1 MGVFSEIAM
10 EQQNSMFDSSAAF
23 EDDEAFELEEMES
36 LPVPPVGTD
45 TVPVSA
51 ASVSAGET
59 ALADA
64 EEEPADEVAPAGEEK
79 SAEEGNSAQP
89 PAAED
94 EEKKRAEYEAAEAQR
109 KAEFDA
115 KQQAKKAAE
124 QEQIARLE
132 AMSDEEVIAASTQRV
147 STDVEKLTRRNMKEC
162 VSEHIQM
169 LCMEDTAFARLTM
182 HPKKNMIRC
191 FQYINRKAWDYVQ
204 DELKASGTRPGP
216 GQQTYGCD
224 VPDDMC
230 YQWAEDYFRDPD
242 AKEDHE
248 DEEKFVPK
256 PYAGKDGFVVREF
269 QADRTYRKESL
280 PNSKLYCQEIRR
292 TIYDRELKPR
302 SYYWG
307 MYKQRNMRWI
317 SCSPC
322 SYDWHGAEN
331 GRVYGKTLPHLEKH
345 ELRCTGLVQWIRKQ
359 KSIDPESYLAVWRR
373 LPQMEQ
379 IWKSGL
385 SKLTKE
391 CFKNCDVVRQMILYP
406 EAPRLIRALGLD
418 SQGFNRLRQMDGD
431 TEDLGWLQ
439 VEKKRGKPITNEL
452 LRWFRIH
459 KIRAKDILFIVD
471 RMSPLQIR
479 NYLQKQKK
487 YFDGSCRQAL
497 ITWQDYMAMAQRLH
511 IDTSDEIIYRVRKLR
526 QRHDELVIQCEAGSL
541 ELQAEKMAEKYPNVD
556 GICREL
562 QKKYTYAEEEY
573 MVVAP
578 ENIFAIIKEGRMLH
592 HCVGNDGSGERYYER
607 MERRESFILFL
618 RRTDEPEDPYY
629 TLEIEP
635 DGTVRQKRTL
645 FDRQHEDI
653 EQATDFLRR
662 WQKVIAERLTGRDL
676 KLAAESR
683 ILREKE
689 FIQLKKDR
697 VIIHTGHLAGRLLAD
712 VLMADLMENTDSIQS
727 PALAAAA

>member
-10 EQQNSMFDSSAAF
+10 EQQNGMFDSSAAF

-94 EEKKRAEYEAAEAQR
+94 EEKKR
-109 KAEFDA
+109 
-115 KQQAKKAAE
+115 AE

-256 PYAGKDGFVVREF
+256 PYAGKSS
-269 QADRTYRKESL
+269 AK
-280 PNSKLYCQEIRR
+280 SKP
-292 TIYDRELKPR
+292 K
-302 SYYWG
+302 
-307 MYKQRNMRWI
+307 K
-317 SCSPC
+317 
-322 SYDWHGAEN
+322 A
-331 GRVYGKTLPHLEKH
+331 
-345 ELRCTGLVQWIRKQ
+345 
-359 KSIDPESYLAVWRR
+359 A
-373 LPQMEQ
+373 
-379 IWKSGL
+379 
-385 SKLTKE
+385 
-391 CFKNCDVVRQMILYP
+391 
-406 EAPRLIRALGLD
+406 
-418 SQGFNRLRQMDGD
+418 
-431 TEDLGWLQ
+431 
-439 VEKKRGKPITNEL
+439 EKKKTEPKAAPKQEEKKPSQDGQMSL
-452 LRWFRIH
+452 LDFGM
-459 KIRAKDILFIVD
+459 AK
-471 RMSPLQIR
+471 
-479 NYLQKQKK
+479 
-487 YFDGSCRQAL
+487 
-497 ITWQDYMAMAQRLH
+497 
-511 IDTSDEIIYRVRKLR
+511 
-526 QRHDELVIQCEAGSL
+526 AG
-541 ELQAEKMAEKYPNVD
+541 
-556 GICREL
+556 
-562 QKKYTYAEEEY
+562 
-573 MVVAP
+573 
-578 ENIFAIIKEGRMLH
+578 
-592 HCVGNDGSGERYYER
+592 
-607 MERRESFILFL
+607 
-618 RRTDEPEDPYY
+618 
-629 TLEIEP
+629 
-635 DGTVRQKRTL
+635 
-645 FDRQHEDI
+645 
-653 EQATDFLRR
+653 
-662 WQKVIAERLTGRDL
+662 
-676 KLAAESR
+676 
-683 ILREKE
+683 
-689 FIQLKKDR
+689 
-697 VIIHTGHLAGRLLAD
+697 
-712 VLMADLMENTDSIQS
+712 
-727 PALAAAA
+727 

>member
-94 EEKKRAEYEAAEAQR
+94 EEKKRAEHEAAEAQR

-230 YQWAEDYFRDPD
+230 YQWAEEYFRDLD
-242 AKEDHE
+242 VKEDKTDE
-248 DEEKFVPK
+248 DEKFVPRPYRGISSTPKKKAEKKKRRIEKKTVLVFRQGDRIGIVRRPNQGLLAGMWEFPSKEGHLTMQQVKEYLSETVSNASAGEVLSNISYMGAAKHIFSHVEWHMRGYEIILPEGK
-256 PYAGKDGFVVREF
+256 P
-269 QADRTYRKESL
+269 Q
-280 PNSKLYCQEIRR
+280 
-292 TIYDRELKPR
+292 
-302 SYYWG
+302 
-307 MYKQRNMRWI
+307 
-317 SCSPC
+317 
-322 SYDWHGAEN
+322 
-331 GRVYGKTLPHLEKH
+331 
-345 ELRCTGLVQWIRKQ
+345 
-359 KSIDPESYLAVWRR
+359 
-373 LPQMEQ
+373 
-379 IWKSGL
+379 
-385 SKLTKE
+385 
-391 CFKNCDVVRQMILYP
+391 DVVH
-406 EAPRLIRALGLD
+406 GL
-418 SQGFNRLRQMDGD
+418 LLC
-431 TEDLGWLQ
+431 DLSEVQ
-439 VEKKRGKPITNEL
+439 
-452 LRWFRIH
+452 
-459 KIRAKDILFIVD
+459 
-471 RMSPLQIR
+471 
-479 NYLQKQKK
+479 
-487 YFDGSCRQAL
+487 
-497 ITWQDYMAMAQRLH
+497 
-511 IDTSDEIIYRVRKLR
+511 
-526 QRHDELVIQCEAGSL
+526 
-541 ELQAEKMAEKYPNVD
+541 EKYP
-556 GICREL
+556 IP
-562 QKKYTYAEEEY
+562 
-573 MVVAP
+573 VAFH
-578 ENIFAIIKEGRMLH
+578 IFLH
-592 HCVGNDGSGERYYER
+592 Q
-607 MERRESFILFL
+607 I
-618 RRTDEPEDPYY
+618 
-629 TLEIEP
+629 
-635 DGTVRQKRTL
+635 
-645 FDRQHEDI
+645 
-653 EQATDFLRR
+653 
-662 WQKVIAERLTGRDL
+662 
-676 KLAAESR
+676 
-683 ILREKE
+683 
-689 FIQLKKDR
+689 
-697 VIIHTGHLAGRLLAD
+697 
-712 VLMADLMENTDSIQS
+712 
-727 PALAAAA
+727 

>member
-256 PYAGKDGFVVREF
+256 PYAGKSS
-269 QADRTYRKESL
+269 AK
-280 PNSKLYCQEIRR
+280 SKP
-292 TIYDRELKPR
+292 K
-302 SYYWG
+302 
-307 MYKQRNMRWI
+307 K
-317 SCSPC
+317 
-322 SYDWHGAEN
+322 A
-331 GRVYGKTLPHLEKH
+331 
-345 ELRCTGLVQWIRKQ
+345 
-359 KSIDPESYLAVWRR
+359 A
-373 LPQMEQ
+373 
-379 IWKSGL
+379 
-385 SKLTKE
+385 
-391 CFKNCDVVRQMILYP
+391 
-406 EAPRLIRALGLD
+406 
-418 SQGFNRLRQMDGD
+418 
-431 TEDLGWLQ
+431 
-439 VEKKRGKPITNEL
+439 EKKKTEPKAAPNGVILLYNKVRSKVNSELDLLLDEGDVDAILMGKKTQYPDAA
-452 LRWFRIH
+452 
-459 KIRAKDILFIVD
+459 IRLTE
-471 RMSPLQIR
+471 Q
-479 NYLQKQKK
+479 
-487 YFDGSCRQAL
+487 
-497 ITWQDYMAMAQRLH
+497 MAQEFINDLFS
-511 IDTSDEIIYRVRKLR
+511 TLR
-526 QRHDELVIQCEAGSL
+526 E
-541 ELQAEKMAEKYPNVD
+541 
-556 GICREL
+556 
-562 QKKYTYAEEEY
+562 
-573 MVVAP
+573 
-578 ENIFAIIKEGRMLH
+578 RMLDLQY
-592 HCVGNDGSGERYYER
+592 CKVVFVGGGAILLKRQIETSGKVGAPFFVSKINANADGYEYLYR
-607 MERRESFILFL
+607 
-618 RRTDEPEDPYY
+618 
-629 TLEIEP
+629 IE
-635 DGTVRQKRTL
+635 T
-645 FDRQHEDI
+645 
-653 EQATDFLRR
+653 
-662 WQKVIAERLTGRDL
+662 
-676 KLAAESR
+676 
-683 ILREKE
+683 
-689 FIQLKKDR
+689 
-697 VIIHTGHLAGRLLAD
+697 AGR
-712 VLMADLMENTDSIQS
+712 
-727 PALAAAA
+727 

>member
-94 EEKKRAEYEAAEAQR
+94 EEKKR
-109 KAEFDA
+109 
-115 KQQAKKAAE
+115 AE

-256 PYAGKDGFVVREF
+256 PYAGKSS
-269 QADRTYRKESL
+269 AK
-280 PNSKLYCQEIRR
+280 SKP
-292 TIYDRELKPR
+292 K
-302 SYYWG
+302 
-307 MYKQRNMRWI
+307 K
-317 SCSPC
+317 
-322 SYDWHGAEN
+322 A
-331 GRVYGKTLPHLEKH
+331 
-345 ELRCTGLVQWIRKQ
+345 
-359 KSIDPESYLAVWRR
+359 A
-373 LPQMEQ
+373 
-379 IWKSGL
+379 
-385 SKLTKE
+385 
-391 CFKNCDVVRQMILYP
+391 
-406 EAPRLIRALGLD
+406 
-418 SQGFNRLRQMDGD
+418 
-431 TEDLGWLQ
+431 
-439 VEKKRGKPITNEL
+439 EKKKTEPKAAPKQEEKKPSQDGQMSL
-452 LRWFRIH
+452 LDFGM
-459 KIRAKDILFIVD
+459 AK
-471 RMSPLQIR
+471 
-479 NYLQKQKK
+479 
-487 YFDGSCRQAL
+487 
-497 ITWQDYMAMAQRLH
+497 
-511 IDTSDEIIYRVRKLR
+511 
-526 QRHDELVIQCEAGSL
+526 AG
-541 ELQAEKMAEKYPNVD
+541 
-556 GICREL
+556 
-562 QKKYTYAEEEY
+562 
-573 MVVAP
+573 
-578 ENIFAIIKEGRMLH
+578 
-592 HCVGNDGSGERYYER
+592 
-607 MERRESFILFL
+607 
-618 RRTDEPEDPYY
+618 
-629 TLEIEP
+629 
-635 DGTVRQKRTL
+635 
-645 FDRQHEDI
+645 
-653 EQATDFLRR
+653 
-662 WQKVIAERLTGRDL
+662 
-676 KLAAESR
+676 
-683 ILREKE
+683 
-689 FIQLKKDR
+689 
-697 VIIHTGHLAGRLLAD
+697 
-712 VLMADLMENTDSIQS
+712 
-727 PALAAAA
+727 

>member
-94 EEKKRAEYEAAEAQR
+94 EEKKRAEHEAA
-109 KAEFDA
+109 
-115 KQQAKKAAE
+115 
-124 QEQIARLE
+124 E

-256 PYAGKDGFVVREF
+256 PYAGKSS
-269 QADRTYRKESL
+269 AK
-280 PNSKLYCQEIRR
+280 SKP
-292 TIYDRELKPR
+292 K
-302 SYYWG
+302 
-307 MYKQRNMRWI
+307 K
-317 SCSPC
+317 
-322 SYDWHGAEN
+322 A
-331 GRVYGKTLPHLEKH
+331 
-345 ELRCTGLVQWIRKQ
+345 
-359 KSIDPESYLAVWRR
+359 A
-373 LPQMEQ
+373 
-379 IWKSGL
+379 
-385 SKLTKE
+385 
-391 CFKNCDVVRQMILYP
+391 
-406 EAPRLIRALGLD
+406 
-418 SQGFNRLRQMDGD
+418 
-431 TEDLGWLQ
+431 
-439 VEKKRGKPITNEL
+439 EKKKTEPKAAPKQEEKKPSQDGQMSL
-452 LRWFRIH
+452 LDFGM
-459 KIRAKDILFIVD
+459 AK
-471 RMSPLQIR
+471 
-479 NYLQKQKK
+479 
-487 YFDGSCRQAL
+487 
-497 ITWQDYMAMAQRLH
+497 
-511 IDTSDEIIYRVRKLR
+511 
-526 QRHDELVIQCEAGSL
+526 AG
-541 ELQAEKMAEKYPNVD
+541 
-556 GICREL
+556 
-562 QKKYTYAEEEY
+562 
-573 MVVAP
+573 
-578 ENIFAIIKEGRMLH
+578 
-592 HCVGNDGSGERYYER
+592 
-607 MERRESFILFL
+607 
-618 RRTDEPEDPYY
+618 
-629 TLEIEP
+629 
-635 DGTVRQKRTL
+635 
-645 FDRQHEDI
+645 
-653 EQATDFLRR
+653 
-662 WQKVIAERLTGRDL
+662 
-676 KLAAESR
+676 
-683 ILREKE
+683 
-689 FIQLKKDR
+689 
-697 VIIHTGHLAGRLLAD
+697 
-712 VLMADLMENTDSIQS
+712 
-727 PALAAAA
+727 